1 MYLNNGIKTIMHWIL
16 FLLLTFVTR
25 NTSDYAAEM
34 ENMNGGKENEKWEQN
49 WDGDGKWELLYKNY
63 TSGGMEN

>member
-1 MYLNNGIKTIMHWIL
+1 
-16 FLLLTFVTR
+16 
-25 NTSDYAAEM
+25 M